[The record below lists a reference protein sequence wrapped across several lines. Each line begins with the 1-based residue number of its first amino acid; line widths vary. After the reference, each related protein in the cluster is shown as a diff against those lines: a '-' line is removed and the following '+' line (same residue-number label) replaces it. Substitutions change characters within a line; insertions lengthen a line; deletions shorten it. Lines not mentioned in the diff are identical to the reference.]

1 MEKVNLQE
9 GNAALERV
17 LLMMKYDMNK
27 TLNENKGVISEQEQP
42 KGYRNIVVTY
52 LNPGTDEARLVKGFK
67 ELSKVDDFVTLND
80 YFKKKHKGNDLQSV
94 LNSELGTGDAQTAK
108 EIQDHLKSIGVTMTF
123 MVSSDKK
130 GVVDDTIRITFSG
143 EQPKK
148 GKSPFACLSKI
159 AQYKIGPGKYRMGK
173 GVYFLNRNGKYG
185 FTSDQGLKKTGTW
198 RCDEQG
204 FVEMDGQRT
213 NVTPKKQWV
222 TAPTEEEVKTGKK
235 VLKSGMMGE
244 FVGKVQNQLK
254 AKGINPGTADKKFG
268 NNTKNAIIKFQET
281 VGLKPDGVVGKNTYQ
296 QLFFEVPKVE
306 PTNVTPQGETPQGQT
321 PAEQPG
327 LNPVF
332 EPKAP
337 EIQRQQVQAPALT
350 QRQQRQ
356 ANRMARRQ
364 QNAHVDPQPT
374 LKESVK
380 GKLKKTLVE
389 KEQEKK
395 NILIETK
402 IINNRFNILAEGRL
416 IESDEDQINLVEDII
431 VEMNYMV
438 SQGYTSK
445 VINEGLFSFLG
456 GLFGDSV
463 KSVPAIFG
471 EYIAKWLTKTL
482 GIPEGSFMQSAIM
495 ALVGNL
501 NISDYDKFFTD
512 CRFASNKIAD
522 SLIEGYLIQMQQK
535 SQATSQGASGFVT
548 SALRNAV
555 SEYFLEEKDGIIQKL
570 QDMIGDFICPKLGKM
585 TSVMGDV
592 ASNIKDKVVS

>member
-67 ELSKVDDFVTLND
+67 ELSKIEDFVTLND

-123 MVSSDKK
+123 MVSSDKN
-130 GVVDDTIRITFSG
+130 GVVDDTIRIQMGDVKPQQKTTF
-143 EQPKK
+143 PCLAKLAK
-148 GKSPFACLSKI
+148 YKIRPGK
-159 AQYKIGPGKYRMGK
+159 YKIGNT
-173 GVYFLNRNGKYG
+173 VYFFDRNGKY
-185 FTSDQGLKKTGTW
+185 TSTSTGGLKKTGTW
-198 RCDEQG
+198 KCDAQG
-204 FVEMDGQRT
+204 FVEMDGQRFAS
-213 NVTPKKQWV
+213 PKSQWV
-222 TAPTEEEVKTGKK
+222 AAPTEEEVKNGKK
-235 VLKSGMMGE
+235 VLKSGMMGD
-244 FVGKVQNQLK
+244 FVAKVQTQLK
-254 AKGINPGTADKKFG
+254 EKGIAIKLVDKKFG
-268 NNTKNAIIKFQET
+268 NETKNAIMKFQET

-306 PTNVTPQGETPQGQT
+306 PTNVTPQGETP
-321 PAEQPG
+321 AEQPG

-337 EIQRQQVQAPALT
+337 EIQRQQPTVPPLT
-350 QRQQRQ
+350 KRQQRQ

-482 GIPEGSFMQSAIM
+482 GIPDGSFMQSAIM